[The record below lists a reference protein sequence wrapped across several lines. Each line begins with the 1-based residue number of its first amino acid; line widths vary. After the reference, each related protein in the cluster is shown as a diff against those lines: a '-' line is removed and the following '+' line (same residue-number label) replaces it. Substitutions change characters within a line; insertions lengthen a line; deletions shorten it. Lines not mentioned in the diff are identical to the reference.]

1 MKIELQLWKKY
12 HKMSEFD
19 SNNFKVYFFP
29 SIISE
34 KILQKLIK
42 DSTCSYF
49 KNVFFIIFAL
59 FSEKVLN
66 IKIPMT
72 LFDQAVKIDCSFIH
86 FL

>member
-34 KILQKLIK
+34 KI
-42 DSTCSYF
+42 
-49 KNVFFIIFAL
+49 
-59 FSEKVLN
+59 
-66 IKIPMT
+66 
-72 LFDQAVKIDCSFIH
+72 
-86 FL
+86 